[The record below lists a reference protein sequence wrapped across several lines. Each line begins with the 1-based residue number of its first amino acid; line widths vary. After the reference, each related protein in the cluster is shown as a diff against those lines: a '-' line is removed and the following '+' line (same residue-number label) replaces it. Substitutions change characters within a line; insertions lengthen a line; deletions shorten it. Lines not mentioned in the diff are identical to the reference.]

1 MYYSKMILAI
11 TGLLLISCDSNF
23 RSHEQHSVEFD
34 SAKVIEQ
41 GVIHIF
47 KTNTFAPTYYTQP
60 VKIVRSPNVP
70 ANLVFSVDGRKCELV
85 DRPEYQDFFKDL
97 MKPVPYVEVEK
108 LKFNSVESVEID
120 LLFRTTGRW
129 FMLELKREN
138 NTNWK
143 VVKIS
148 EATI

>member
-1 MYYSKMILAI
+1 M
-11 TGLLLISCDSNF
+11 SCDSKFGSQAEN
-23 RSHEQHSVEFD
+23 RVEFD

-41 GVIHIF
+41 GLVHIF

-60 VKIVRSPNVP
+60 VQIVRSPNVP
-70 ANLVFSVDGRKCELV
+70 ANLAFSIDGRKCELV

-97 MKPVPYVEVEK
+97 MKPAPYVEVEK
-108 LKFNSVESVEID
+108 LKFNSAESAEVD

-129 FMLELKREN
+129 FMLELKKEN